1 MTHTD
6 VFLENRYQ
14 IINEI
19 GRGGLS
25 TVWKARDKRLD
36 RAVAIK
42 EIRLGEKFR
51 NETMT
56 GLFRNE
62 MNIMKN
68 LHHPGLPSVYDVIQ
82 DDNRLFIIMTYI
94 EGESLD
100 YLIRRQGA
108 QEQQQVVEWG
118 KQLCDIL
125 MYLHSHNPPII
136 YGDLKPSNI
145 MLNPSGQL
153 ILIDFGSSFELGGN
167 NLYHLV
173 TQGFSPPEQYNGK
186 VDERSDIY
194 ALGMTLYQLLTG
206 VSVSALSTE
215 LKPVRQINP
224 AIDKKL
230 ERIIRK
236 CTQINPS
243 LRFQSV
249 KKLNNALNSLSGG
262 KVPVMMKYIRSTVN
276 ILRNVIKRQE
286 AKKYSAHSA
295 ETERT
300 FYYYDSKIYD
310 SEIIE
315 YNAKLLLRLQNDIE
329 NTKW

>member
-6 VFLENRYQ
+6 VFLENRYE

-100 YLIRRQGA
+100 HLIRRQGHRSSNRLLNGENSSA
-108 QEQQQVVEWG
+108 
-118 KQLCDIL
+118 
-125 MYLHSHNPPII
+125 I
-136 YGDLKPSNI
+136 Y
-145 MLNPSGQL
+145 
-153 ILIDFGSSFELGGN
+153 
-167 NLYHLV
+167 
-173 TQGFSPPEQYNGK
+173 
-186 VDERSDIY
+186 
-194 ALGMTLYQLLTG
+194 
-206 VSVSALSTE
+206 
-215 LKPVRQINP
+215 
-224 AIDKKL
+224 
-230 ERIIRK
+230 
-236 CTQINPS
+236 
-243 LRFQSV
+243 
-249 KKLNNALNSLSGG
+249 
-262 KVPVMMKYIRSTVN
+262 
-276 ILRNVIKRQE
+276 
-286 AKKYSAHSA
+286 
-295 ETERT
+295 
-300 FYYYDSKIYD
+300 
-310 SEIIE
+310 
-315 YNAKLLLRLQNDIE
+315 
-329 NTKW
+329 

>member
-1 MTHTD
+1 MTRAED
-6 VFLENRYQ
+6 FLEDRYQ
-14 IINEI
+14 IEKEI

-36 RAVAIK
+36 RTVAIK
-42 EIRLGEKFR
+42 EIRLGEKFQD
-51 NETMT
+51 ETMT
-56 GLFRNE
+56 GLFRRE
-62 MNIMKN
+62 IDIMKN
-68 LHHPGLPSVYDVIQ
+68 LHHPGLPSVYDVFQ
-82 DDNRLFIIMTYI
+82 EDNNLFIIMTYI

-100 YLIRRQGA
+100 HVIRSRGA
-108 QEQQQVVEWG
+108 QEQKQVIEWG

-125 MYLHSHNPPII
+125 MYLHSRIPPII

-145 MLNPSGQL
+145 MLLPWGQL
-153 ILIDFGSSFELGGN
+153 MLIDFGSSFELGEN
-167 NLYHLV
+167 NRYHLV
-173 TQGFSPPEQYNGK
+173 TQGFSPPEQYAGR

-194 ALGMTLYQLLTG
+194 SLGMTLYQLLTG

-230 ERIIRK
+230 EQIIKK

-249 KKLNNALNSLSGG
+249 KKLNSALNSLSGG
-262 KVPVMMKYIRSTVN
+262 KAHVMMKYIRSIANMLKNFGKQQETKN
-276 ILRNVIKRQE
+276 ISLN
-286 AKKYSAHSA
+286 SA
-295 ETERT
+295 ETEAN
-300 FYYYDSKIYD
+300 FYFYD
-310 SEIIE
+310 SEIIN

>member
-1 MTHTD
+1 
-6 VFLENRYQ
+6 
-14 IINEI
+14 
-19 GRGGLS
+19 
-25 TVWKARDKRLD
+25 
-36 RAVAIK
+36 
-42 EIRLGEKFR
+42 
-51 NETMT
+51 MT

-62 MNIMKN
+62 IDIMKN
-68 LHHPGLPSVYDVIQ
+68 LHHPGLPSVYDIFQ
-82 DDNRLFIIMTYI
+82 DDNKLFIIMTYI

-100 YLIRRQGA
+100 HLIRRQGA

-145 MLNPSGQL
+145 MLHPSGQL

-224 AIDKKL
+224 SIDKKL
-230 ERIIRK
+230 EQIIKK
-236 CTQINPS
+236 CTQINPA

-249 KKLNNALNSLSGG
+249 KKLNNALNSLPGE
-262 KVPVMMKYIRSTVN
+262 KELMMKYIRSAVDRLKN
-276 ILRNVIKRQE
+276 LRKRQE
-286 AKKYSAHSA
+286 TKKYSANYA
-295 ETERT
+295 EIERT
-300 FYYYDSKIYD
+300 FYYYD

>member
-100 YLIRRQGA
+100 HLIRRQGA

-230 ERIIRK
+230 ERIIKK

-249 KKLNNALNSLSGG
+249 KKLNSALNSLSGG
-262 KVPVMMKYIRSTVN
+262 KAHVMMKYIRSTANMLKNFGKQQETKN
-276 ILRNVIKRQE
+276 ISLN
-286 AKKYSAHSA
+286 SA
-295 ETERT
+295 ETEAN
-300 FYYYDSKIYD
+300 FYFYD
-310 SEIIE
+310 SEIIN